1 VTLPQLDPPSP
12 PLAPLPRRAHLKRL
26 LPVSL
31 TLALTTLLQLAGSL
45 AGARDRVRST
55 APVDSQSPERRVG
68 VWLTNSPSTLYYDAG
83 RIRAAVDALAASGFN
98 TLYPNVWSRGA
109 TFHRSRW
116 APMEPVLAERNPD
129 LDPICSFSREAR
141 RHGMQVVPWFE
152 YGLMEPGDAEVVR
165 QHPDWVLRRAD
176 GSALYA
182 MHGASLSTS
191 PLRDLRVWLNPAHP
205 GVRARF
211 IGLISE
217 IVQRCGV
224 DGIQLD
230 DHFAW
235 PVDLGYDD
243 TTRELYRRET
253 GQEPP
258 ADVNDRFWMRW
269 RRQQLT
275 NLLRELRTQL
285 NRISGPRR
293 LVISLSPGPF
303 RFAYNQW
310 LQDWELW
317 ALGGLIDDLVVQN
330 YAYSLQ
336 GFARDLDQ
344 PALIKAR
351 TWGIP
356 VEIGVLAG
364 FGARTP
370 TMDILS
376 RKVQLAAQRGHG
388 VIYFYWEG
396 LWGTHA
402 GREGGP
408 FRRAAFSDLHAA
420 LFGEGAS
427 GRLPSFRPVP
437 ARAPTLSAPAPA
449 PGPARGPA
457 AATPGPAP
465 PAPAQVPARGLAPL
479 VPGPARATNPDQ
491 PATPQPSSPE
501 PAELRPAE
509 PLPGPLSPP
518 PPLLAQP
525 APPPPLPPLPL
536 RIEPPAASG
545 PDAVTPATPRPLAPP
560 ALPPLP

>member
-1 VTLPQLDPPSP
+1 MSHHEGDPAAAPVPLP
-12 PLAPLPRRAHLKRL
+12 PLRRRAHLKRL

-31 TLALTTLLQLAGSL
+31 TLALAALLQLVGSL
-45 AGARDRVRST
+45 AAGRERQRPLEPSR
-55 APVDSQSPERRVG
+55 PPERRVG
-68 VWLTNSPSTLYYDAG
+68 VWLTNSPSPLYYDAG
-83 RIRAAVDALAASGFN
+83 RIRTAVDALAASGFN

-116 APMEPVLAERNPD
+116 APMEPALAERNPD
-129 LDPICSFSREAR
+129 LDPICTFSREAR

-165 QHPDWVLRRAD
+165 QHPEWVLRRAD

-182 MHGASLSTS
+182 MHGASLATS
-191 PLRDLRVWLNPAHP
+191 PLKDLRVWLNPAHP

-243 TTRELYRRET
+243 TTRALYRAET
-253 GQEPP
+253 GQDPP

-269 RRQQLT
+269 RRHQLT
-275 NLLRELRTQL
+275 NLLRELRAQL
-285 NRISGPRR
+285 NRLSSERR
-293 LVISLSPGPF
+293 IVISLSPGPF

-330 YAYSLQ
+330 YAFSLQ

-356 VEIGVLAG
+356 VEIGILAG

-370 TMDILS
+370 SMEVLS
-376 RKVQLAAQRGHG
+376 RKVQLSAQRGHG

-396 LWGTHA
+396 LWGIHA

-408 FRRAAFSDLHAA
+408 YRRNTFSQLHGA
-420 LFGEGAS
+420 LFREGGS
-427 GRLPSFRPVP
+427 GQLPVF
-437 ARAPTLSAPAPA
+437 APAPA
-449 PGPARGPA
+449 SPAARPPQPTARRRGPA
-457 AATPGPAP
+457 PQARPTPGP
-465 PAPAQVPARGLAPL
+465 PL
-479 VPGPARATNPDQ
+479 Q
-491 PATPQPSSPE
+491 
-501 PAELRPAE
+501 
-509 PLPGPLSPP
+509 
-518 PPLLAQP
+518 
-525 APPPPLPPLPL
+525 PLPPLPGGGDS
-536 RIEPPAASG
+536 EGPEATAAGASQ
-545 PDAVTPATPRPLAPP
+545 APRPLPPTAP
-560 ALPPLP
+560 PPLP